1 MHLNDWPIVCLTIS
15 TLLALLARR
24 WIDAGWAACF
34 AIFMIFDRILPAAI
48 PGKLKYAFLGI
59 GVILIA
65 FQVAKNYSRYK
76 KSLVAR

>member
-1 MHLNDWPIVCLTIS
+1 MHLNDWPILCLTIS

-34 AIFMIFDRILPAAI
+34 AIFLIYDRILPTAI
-48 PGKLKYAFLGI
+48 PGELKYAFLGV

-65 FQVAKNYSRYK
+65 SQVAKNYHQYK
-76 KSLVAR
+76 KS